1 MENRDKKRILEM
13 IKEGKISVDEGMD
26 LLNAINES
34 DASRGLTEGV
44 TVKPANGR
52 KRKIRIAVLADDG
65 SDRAD
70 VNVSIPVNLVKAVL
84 PVLNSGI
91 IPEKTRVEIGKHG
104 IDMDAVM
111 AAIDGIM
118 ENIDDLDEDVVN
130 IDVGGEDTAKVRIYV
145 D

>member
-13 IKEGKISVDEGMD
+13 IKEGKISVDEGIE
-26 LLNAINES
+26 LLNAINEEPPKV
-34 DASRGLTEGV
+34 D
-44 TVKPANGR
+44 TVMEKPVSKK
-52 KRKIRIAVLADDG
+52 KRKLRIAVLAEDG

-70 VNVSIPVNLVKAVL
+70 VNVSIPINLVKAVL

-91 IPEKTRVEIGKHG
+91 IPEKTRVEIGKNG

-111 AAIDGIM
+111 SAIDGII
-118 ENIDDLDEDVVN
+118 ENIDDLDEDMVN
-130 IDVGGEDTAKVRIYV
+130 IDVGGEDTARVRIYV